1 MLCYIEARVGFFNL
15 ENIMKKSLCIA
26 FSLCIV
32 AGCATSYK
40 AAKKPTANGYFSVQ
54 LQEGLFN
61 VSFKGNEDTSVKVVK
76 DYALLRSAEICLEN
90 GYKSFSI
97 VESRDVSNIHEST
110 WDGTP
115 TTQPH
120 IDLTIQC
127 SPDNDLLYQAAQ
139 IQQNIREI
147 YDIKE

>member
-1 MLCYIEARVGFFNL
+1 
-15 ENIMKKSLCIA
+15 MKKILCIA

-76 DYALLRSAEICLEN
+76 DYALLRSAEVCLEN

-97 VESRDVSNIHEST
+97 VDSRDVSNIHESI
-110 WDGTP
+110 WDETS

-127 SPDNDLLYQAAQ
+127 STDNDLLYQADL
-139 IQQNIREI
+139 IRKNLRHI
-147 YDIKE
+147 YHIDK

>member
-1 MLCYIEARVGFFNL
+1 
-15 ENIMKKSLCIA
+15 MKKILCIA

-40 AAKKPTANGYFSVQ
+40 AAKKPTANDYFSVQ
-54 LQEGLFN
+54 LQKGLFN

-76 DYALLRSAEICLEN
+76 DYALLRSAEVCLEN

-97 VESRDVSNIHEST
+97 VDSRDVSNIHESI
-110 WDGTP
+110 WDGTS

>member
-1 MLCYIEARVGFFNL
+1 
-15 ENIMKKSLCIA
+15 MKKVLFIA

-76 DYALLRSAEICLEN
+76 DYALLRSAEVCLEN

-97 VESRDVSNIHEST
+97 VDSRDVSITEDFFVNGYGGSS
-110 WDGTP
+110 
-115 TTQPH
+115 TQPH

>member
-1 MLCYIEARVGFFNL
+1 
-15 ENIMKKSLCIA
+15 MKKLLFIA
-26 FSLCIV
+26 FGLFIV
-32 AGCATSYK
+32 AGCATTYK

-97 VESRDVSNIHEST
+97 VESRDVSNIHESI

-127 SPDNDLLYQAAQ
+127 STDNDLLYQAAQ

>member
-1 MLCYIEARVGFFNL
+1 
-15 ENIMKKSLCIA
+15 MKKVLFIA

-76 DYALLRSAEICLEN
+76 DYALLRSAEVCLEN

-97 VESRDVSNIHEST
+97 VDSRDVSNIHESI
-110 WDGTP
+110 WDGTS

-127 SPDNDLLYQAAQ
+127 SPGTDLLYQAAQ

>member
-1 MLCYIEARVGFFNL
+1 
-15 ENIMKKSLCIA
+15 MKKILCIA

-97 VESRDVSNIHEST
+97 VESRDVSNIHESI

-120 IDLTIQC
+120 IDFTIQC
-127 SPDNDLLYQAAQ
+127 STDNDLLYQAAQ

>member
-1 MLCYIEARVGFFNL
+1 
-15 ENIMKKSLCIA
+15 MKKILCIA

-76 DYALLRSAEICLEN
+76 DYALLRSAEVCLEN

-97 VESRDVSNIHEST
+97 VDSRDVSNIHESI
-110 WDGTP
+110 WDGTSA
-115 TTQPH
+115 TQPH

>member
-1 MLCYIEARVGFFNL
+1 
-15 ENIMKKSLCIA
+15 MKKILCIA

-76 DYALLRSAEICLEN
+76 DYALLRSAEVCLEN

-97 VESRDVSNIHEST
+97 VDSRDVSNIHESI
-110 WDGTP
+110 WDGTS

>member
-1 MLCYIEARVGFFNL
+1 
-15 ENIMKKSLCIA
+15 MKKLLFIA
-26 FSLCIV
+26 FGLFIV
-32 AGCATSYK
+32 AGCATTYK

-97 VESRDVSNIHEST
+97 VESRDVSNIHESI

-115 TTQPH
+115 TNQPH

-127 SPDNDLLYQAAQ
+127 STDNDLLYQAAQ

>member
-1 MLCYIEARVGFFNL
+1 
-15 ENIMKKSLCIA
+15 MKKILCIA

-76 DYALLRSAEICLEN
+76 DYALLRSAEVCLEH

-97 VESRDVSNIHEST
+97 VDSRDVSNIHESI
-110 WDGTP
+110 WDGTS

-127 SPDNDLLYQAAQ
+127 SPDTNLLYQAAQ

>member
-1 MLCYIEARVGFFNL
+1 
-15 ENIMKKSLCIA
+15 MKKILCIA

-97 VESRDVSNIHEST
+97 VESRDVSNIHESI

-115 TTQPH
+115 TNQPH

-127 SPDNDLLYQAAQ
+127 STDNDLLYQAAQ

>member
-1 MLCYIEARVGFFNL
+1 
-15 ENIMKKSLCIA
+15 MKKILCIA

-76 DYALLRSAEICLEN
+76 DYALLRSAEVCLEN

-97 VESRDVSNIHEST
+97 VDSRDVSNIHESI
-110 WDGTP
+110 WDGTS

-127 SPDNDLLYQAAQ
+127 SPDTNLLYQADL
-139 IQQNIREI
+139 IRTNLRHI
-147 YDIKE
+147 YHMDK

>member
-1 MLCYIEARVGFFNL
+1 
-15 ENIMKKSLCIA
+15 MKKILCIV
-26 FSLCIV
+26 FSLFLV
-32 AGCATSYK
+32 AGCATAYK

-61 VSFKGNEDTSVKVVK
+61 VSFKGNEETSVKVAK
-76 DYALLRSAEICLEN
+76 DYALLRSAEVCLEN
-90 GYKSFSI
+90 GYQSFSI
-97 VESRDVSNIHEST
+97 AESRDMSITEEFFVNGYGGSS
-110 WDGTP
+110 
-115 TTQPH
+115 TQPH

-127 SPDNDLLYQAAQ
+127 SLDTDLLYQAVQ

>member
-1 MLCYIEARVGFFNL
+1 
-15 ENIMKKSLCIA
+15 MKKILCIA

-97 VESRDVSNIHEST
+97 VESRDVSNIHESI

-127 SPDNDLLYQAAQ
+127 STDNDLLYQAVQ
-139 IQQNIREI
+139 LQQNIREI

>member
-97 VESRDVSNIHEST
+97 VESRDVSNIHESI